1 MGNFFGTDGV
11 RGIANR
17 ELTCTTALKIG
28 KAAAKILTSECKCK
42 PKIIIGKDTRIS
54 SDMLEAALLAGICSV
69 GAEGI
74 SLGVVPTPAVAYLA
88 KKYNADAGV
97 MISASHNSFEFNG
110 IKLFDKNGFKLP
122 DNIQEKIEKLI
133 MDTSSD
139 ECNENL
145 PIGENVGK
153 IIQCDTAVSDYVDYL
168 VSTSKFINTDLKI
181 AVDCANGSSSVT
193 ARKIFEKLGL
203 NAHILF
209 SNPNGIN
216 INENCGSTYL
226 ENLSKYV
233 KENKCDLGIAF
244 DGDADRCLCIDEKG
258 NVIDGDAI
266 LAICAVEMKNQGALK
281 NNTLVGTI
289 MSNLGLKKFCKK
301 NNINFSETK
310 VGDRYVLERMQNENY
325 NIGGEQS
332 GHVVFLDY
340 STTGDGQ
347 LTAIQILNI
356 LSKYHKKSSELNEMV
371 IKYPQKSATINITSH
386 QKGILSINA
395 NINKYLDSLKKNL
408 GESGRIVVRES
419 GTEPKIRIMVE
430 HKNIDEIDGIIE
442 NIVKTI
448 KENLN

>member
-11 RGIANR
+11 RGIANK
-17 ELTCTTALKIG
+17 ELTCETALKIG
-28 KAAAKILTSECKCK
+28 KAAAKVLTKECSGK

-74 SLGVVPTPAVAYLA
+74 SLGVVPTPAVAYLV
-88 KKYNADAGV
+88 KKYGADAGV

-122 DNIQEKIEKLI
+122 DDIQEQIENIILDDSGKC
-133 MDTSSD
+133 DT
-139 ECNENL
+139 EL
-145 PIGENVGK
+145 PIGEAVGK
-153 IIQCDTAVSDYVDYL
+153 ITYCNTAAKDYIDYL
-168 VSTSKFINTDLKI
+168 IGTSEFTDKNLKI

-193 ARKIFEKLGL
+193 AKDLFKKLNI
-203 NAHILF
+203 NASILF
-209 SNPNGIN
+209 AEPDGIN

-233 KENKCDLGIAF
+233 TENNCDLGIAF
-244 DGDADRCLCIDEKG
+244 DGDADRCLCVDEKG
-258 NVIDGDAI
+258 NVIDGDTI
-266 LAICAVEMKNQGALK
+266 LAICALDMKNKGILK

-289 MSNLGLKKFCKK
+289 MSNLGLKKFCEK

-310 VGDRYVLERMQNENY
+310 VGDRYVLERMQNEDY

-332 GHVVFLDY
+332 GHVIFLDY

-347 LTAIQILNI
+347 LTAVQVLNI
-356 LSKYHKKSSELNEMV
+356 LSKSNKKASELNESV
-371 IKYPQKSATINITSH
+371 KKYPQKSATVNITQN
-386 QKGILSINA
+386 QKGVFDKQE
-395 NINKYLDSLKKNL
+395 NIKRYLDSLKEEL
-408 GESGRIVVRES
+408 GDFGRIVVRES

-430 HKNIDEIDGIIE
+430 HENFDKIDEIIK
-442 NIVKTI
+442 NTVKII